1 MSSYIKIEKHTQLV
15 RDTKTNAILNKDQT
29 ALINYKAA
37 RTKRLKKNEE
47 FDRMKN
53 EIDTI
58 RSDLNEIKMLLV
70 NMIKD

>member
-1 MSSYIKIEKHTQLV
+1 MSYIKIEKHTQLV
-15 RDTKTNAILNKDQT
+15 RDTESNAILNSDQT

-37 RTKRLKKNEE
+37 RAKRLSKNEE
-47 FDRMKN
+47 FNRMKN

>member
-1 MSSYIKIEKHTQLV
+1 MSYIKIEKHTQLV
-15 RDTKTNAILNKDQT
+15 RDTETNAILNSDQT

>member
-1 MSSYIKIEKHTQLV
+1 MSYIKIEKHTQLV